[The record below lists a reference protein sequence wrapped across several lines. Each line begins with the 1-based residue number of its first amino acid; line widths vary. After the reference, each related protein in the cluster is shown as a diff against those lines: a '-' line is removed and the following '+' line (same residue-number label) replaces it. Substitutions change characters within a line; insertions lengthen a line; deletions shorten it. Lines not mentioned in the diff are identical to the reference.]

1 MKPSHAIQ
9 DSQAP
14 ADLLPPPAGSGRI
27 APLDGLRGLAIL
39 LVMGFHLVEVCGQW
53 RGREWLSEG
62 LRVLFRPGWSGV
74 DLFFVLSGFLITGIL
89 LDSRDSPHYFRNF
102 YARRTLRIFPLYYA
116 FLAVMMFLVAPASG
130 EFDEMRRTQA
140 WYWSYA
146 ANWLYAI
153 DNRWS
158 GPATHLWSLAIEE
171 QFYIFWPL
179 LVYLLSRRRV
189 LVLCACLILGA
200 PCLRALFLC
209 SGSRWLMAYAATP
222 CRLDPLAVGA
232 LIAATIRCPGG
243 VQAVRKWIAPMM
255 AGSFVCLA
263 AILVW
268 RRSLSEME
276 PVTQVAGFSALAI
289 FYGSVL
295 ASLVCWRP
303 GNVLAAALSWRPLRF
318 FGGISYAL
326 YLLHPM
332 WACVFGSHAW
342 LSVFGQSWPA
352 RLAAYALG
360 SVAAAVLSW
369 HLFEKRILKL
379 KGRFPATVPSQA
391 KPDPDPIKSGEVP
404 QAVNDAVA
412 LESQLRE
419 TRQ

>member
-9 DSQAP
+9 DSPAQAGLEHS
-14 ADLLPPPAGSGRI
+14 AGPPARI
-27 APLDGLRGLAIL
+27 APLDGLRGVAIL
-39 LVMGFHLVEVCGQW
+39 MVMGFHLVEVCGQW

-146 ANWLYAI
+146 ANWLYAL
-153 DNRWS
+153 DNGWS

-171 QFYIFWPL
+171 QFYIVWPL

-200 PCLRALFLC
+200 PCLRALLLAL
-209 SGSRWLMAYAATP
+209 GGGRMAAYTATP
-222 CRLDPLAVGA
+222 CRLDPLAMGA
-232 LIAATIRCPGG
+232 LIAAAIRCPGG
-243 VQAVRKWIAPMM
+243 ARVVRKWAVPAIGGAL
-255 AGSFVCLA
+255 VCLA
-263 AILVW
+263 AILIW

-276 PVTQVAGFSALAI
+276 PVMQVGGFSALAI
-289 FYGSVL
+289 FYGAVVGL
-295 ASLVCWRP
+295 AVCLPSSHRL
-303 GNVLAAALSWRPLRF
+303 NIALSWRPLRF
-318 FGGISYAL
+318 LGGISYGV
-326 YLLHPM
+326 YILHFL
-332 WACVFGSHAW
+332 WRCVFGSDAW
-342 LSVFGQSWPA
+342 AGLFGESWPA
-352 RLAAYALG
+352 RLAAYTLG
-360 SVAAAVLSW
+360 TVAASLMSW
-369 HLFEKRILKL
+369 HLFEKHILKL
-379 KGRFPATVPSQA
+379 KVRFPAGRNAAGQRPAESSSSTMDLPSA
-391 KPDPDPIKSGEVP
+391 RPIQQNVRTLP
-404 QAVNDAVA
+404 
-412 LESQLRE
+412 R
-419 TRQ
+419 